1 MNEEVAAKLQQQQR
15 ASAKKHQE
23 SILKDPYRDRE
34 RDRNQQAKIISFVRR
49 VQYFIHYLQ

>member
-34 RDRNQQAKIISFVRR
+34 RDRGQQVTQSSDSEDTK
-49 VQYFIHYLQ
+49 YFYN